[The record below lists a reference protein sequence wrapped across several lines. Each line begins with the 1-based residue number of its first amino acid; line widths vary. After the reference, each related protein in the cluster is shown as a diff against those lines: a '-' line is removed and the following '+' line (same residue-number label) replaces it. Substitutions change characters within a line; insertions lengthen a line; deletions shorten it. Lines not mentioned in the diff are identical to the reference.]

1 MRLVERYIARCVA
14 TYTGT
19 VMVVLLSIYTVL
31 ALLDELAEAGR
42 GSYTAGRAVV
52 YVVLTLPGGFYEL
65 LPAAALL
72 GSVLGL
78 GALAGAS
85 ELTAM
90 RAGGLP
96 MSRLVGAAIRVAVVL
111 MAMAALT
118 GEYIAPP
125 MEQYAKMM
133 KSAALSGGTASRS
146 GHGFWLRNGNTFV
159 HVGEVYRPARLA
171 DISVYELDRSRRL
184 TSAVRA
190 ERAAFV
196 AGAWRLHD
204 VHWTHLEERGARVG
218 SAQSA
223 DWKTFV
229 RPDLV
234 ALLAV
239 DPGDLSVAELW
250 RYVDFL
256 RGNRQDASRY
266 ELALW
271 TKVVVPVS
279 TGVLVFVA
287 VPFVF
292 GPLRSVSVGQRVLAG
307 TVAGLLFHLAN
318 QLLSHMALVY
328 GLSPVVSATL
338 PTALFFVGAILLLR
352 RVR

>member
-1 MRLVERYIARCVA
+1 MRVVERYIARCVA
-14 TYTGT
+14 SYTGT
-19 VMVVLLSIYTVL
+19 VTVVLLSVYLVL
-31 ALLDELAEAGR
+31 ALLEELADAGR
-42 GSYTAGRAVV
+42 GNYTAGRALA

-72 GSVLGL
+72 GAVLGL
-78 GALAGAS
+78 GALAGAG

-90 RAGGLP
+90 RAVGLS
-96 MSRLVGAAIRVAVVL
+96 MSRLVGAAMRVAVVL
-111 MAMAALT
+111 MVMAALT

-125 MEQYAKMM
+125 IDQYAKMM
-133 KSAALSGGTASRS
+133 KSVALSGGTASRS
-146 GHGFWLRNGNTFV
+146 QHGFWLRNGNTFV
-159 HVGEVYRPARLA
+159 HIGELYRPARLA
-171 DISVYELDRSRRL
+171 NISVYQLDESHRL

-190 ERAAFV
+190 ERAVFV
-196 AGAWRLHD
+196 AGAWQLHD
-204 VHWTHLEERGARVG
+204 VQWTRLGERGARVG

-223 DWKTFV
+223 DWESLV
-229 RPDLV
+229 RPELV

-239 DPGDLSVAELW
+239 DPGDLSVAGLW

-256 RGNRQDASRY
+256 RENRQDASRY

-271 TKVVVPVS
+271 TKLVAPLS
-279 TGVLVFVA
+279 TGVMVFVA

-307 TVAGLLFHLAN
+307 TLMGLLFHLAS
-318 QLLSHMALVY
+318 QLFSRMALVY
-328 GLSPVVSATL
+328 GLSPAVSATL
-338 PTALFFVGAILLLR
+338 PTLLFFSAALLLLR